1 MDETARA
8 YFTEKHLQEE
18 TGSETEKPVKTVTVG
33 VKVDTA
39 EIEAAT
45 EKAERLVKLLTEV
58 KRLIGDLTSMQV
70 EAVLEVKDEV

>member
-1 MDETARA
+1 MDEAARA

-18 TGSETEKPVKTVTVG
+18 TGSETEKPRSTVTVG

-45 EKAERLVKLLTEV
+45 AKAERLIYLLTEV
-58 KRLIGDLTSMQV
+58 KRLISDLTPVQV
-70 EAVLEVKDEV
+70 DAVSEVKDEV